1 MNSHLPVGRLAQAL
15 ESMSRESA
23 WFAIVTTTALLTWAN
38 GRFADAGLAP
48 LYIPVICAAC
58 WSLGERAG
66 YFVALVCAVTAIMP
80 HLPLSDSS
88 PLALGVRVTVRVA
101 TYLFVAATIASFR
114 RSFDRQRHLALR
126 DRMTGALNGETFQ
139 AFFKETLDTAR
150 EDQGTLLLA
159 ILDLD
164 DFKAINNEHGHAA
177 GDTVLRTFARGA
189 RELVRRDDAFG
200 RLGGDEFVLLLR
212 VRPDDAGESF
222 ARTLHGR
229 VSAVLS
235 AGEYPVTCSMG
246 ALIIRPDN
254 AQNAASLMNAVD
266 QIMYR
271 AKRGGKNAVEI
282 GWTEHAQGPQ
292 ASELPFN
299 TREQTA

>member
-1 MNSHLPVGRLAQAL
+1 VDSHLPVGRLAQAL

-23 WFAIVTTTALLTWAN
+23 WVAIVATTALLTWAN
-38 GRFADAGLAP
+38 SRFPDAGLAP
-48 LYIPVICAAC
+48 LYIPAICAAC

-66 YFVALVCAVTAIMP
+66 YFVALVCAVSAIMP
-80 HLPLSDSS
+80 HLPMSDSS
-88 PLALGVRVTVRVA
+88 PLALAVRTTVRVG

-126 DRMTGALNGETFQ
+126 DRMTGALNGETFHSYLE
-139 AFFKETLDTAR
+139 ETLDAAR
-150 EDQGTLLLA
+150 EDQGILLLA

-164 DFKAINNEHGHAA
+164 DFKAINNQHGHAA

-200 RLGGDEFVLLLR
+200 RIGGDEFVLLLR
-212 VRPDDAGESF
+212 VRPSDAGESF

-229 VSAVLS
+229 VSVVL
-235 AGEYPVTCSMG
+235 ATGEYPVTCSMG
-246 ALIIRPDN
+246 ALIIQPDN
-254 AQNAASLMNAVD
+254 GQNAASLMNAVD

-282 GWTEHAQGPQ
+282 GWAERAQEIKTREMPL
-292 ASELPFN
+292 S
-299 TREQTA
+299 TREQIA